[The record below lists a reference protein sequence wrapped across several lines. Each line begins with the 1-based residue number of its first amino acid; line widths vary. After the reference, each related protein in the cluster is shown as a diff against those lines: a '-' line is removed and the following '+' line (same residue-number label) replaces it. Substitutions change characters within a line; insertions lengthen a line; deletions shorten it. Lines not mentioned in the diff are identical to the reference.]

1 MVGGGARDPHGLE
14 PGEPH
19 IGLVARHPREP
30 AIDHHPHAFDGQR
43 GLCDRGREHDLAPP
57 GRRRRDRPVLH
68 VGVERA
74 VKRHDVD
81 RGITDAL
88 AQERL
93 AAADLG
99 GAGKKDQ
106 ERSGI
111 GPQRASDG
119 AGDLRFDRGA
129 RVAAEI
135 AGLDREGAAGALDQ
149 RRIAE
154 ELADAR
160 AVERRRHHQELE
172 VGAQALLHVVRQRQA
187 EVAVERALVELVEQ
201 NGGDAGERGIVEHKA
216 REHALGH
223 HFDARRGRDFGAEAH
238 AVAHAG
244 ADGFAQRRRHAR
256 GRRPRRKPTR
266 LEHQELFSLRPRLG
280 REHERNPRGL
290 AGAGRGD
297 QDRGV
302 CRAQSARQLRQRR
315 IDGKRFSDG
324 VHRGHFACALRF
336 GEGARRDV
344 HSGLESVA
352 KSPFK
357 C

>member
-1 MVGGGARDPHGLE
+1 M
-14 PGEPH
+14 
-19 IGLVARHPREP
+19 
-30 AIDHHPHAFDGQR
+30 
-43 GLCDRGREHDLAPP
+43 
-57 GRRRRDRPVLH
+57 
-68 VGVERA
+68 
-74 VKRHDVD
+74 KRHDID
-81 RGITDAL
+81 GAIADAL

-93 AAADLG
+93 GATYLG

-106 ERSGI
+106 ERSGV
-111 GPQRASDG
+111 GPQRARDG
-119 AGDLRFDRGA
+119 IGDLRFDRKA
-129 RVAAEI
+129 RVAPEI
-135 AGLDREGAAGALDQ
+135 ASLDREGAAGALDHW
-149 RRIAE
+149 RLAE
-154 ELADAR
+154 ELGDAR
-160 AVERRRHHQELE
+160 AVERRRHDQELE
-172 VGAQALLHVVRQRQA
+172 LGAQALLHVARQRQA
-187 EVAVERALVELVEQ
+187 EVAVEGALVELVEQ
-201 NGGDAGERGIVEHKA
+201 NGGDARERGVVEDEA

-223 HFDARRGRDFGAEAH
+223 HLDARRGRDFGAEAH
-238 AVAHAG
+238 AVTHAG

-256 GRRPRRKPTR
+256 GRRPRRKPAR
-266 LEHQELFSLRPRLG
+266 LEHEELFSPRPRLG
-280 REHERNPRGL
+280 GERERNPRGL